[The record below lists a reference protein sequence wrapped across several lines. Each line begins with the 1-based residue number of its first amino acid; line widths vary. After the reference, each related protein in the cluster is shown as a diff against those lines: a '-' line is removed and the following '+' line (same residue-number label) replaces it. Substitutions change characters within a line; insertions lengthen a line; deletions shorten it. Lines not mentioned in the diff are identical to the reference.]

1 MNLMAKR
8 REEHRAKGKER
19 GSEEPR
25 SRGAALTSP
34 RSLGSH
40 ASIALFPILLLIIG
54 ALGTLSRAEEPAV
67 AMGIRALGMGGASV
81 AAVNDEELFFSNP
94 AALSWIDNPVFSS
107 FDLKLG
113 FNPESISFLSRMDEY
128 KGSRDSFSDL
138 TKTQIRNLN
147 SLDPLYKS
155 DGPLN
160 ITYIRRY
167 FGFGLF
173 ETFDLTFDPIS
184 LPHQSSIRVN
194 AQQTTFGMLSFAGDM
209 ELPPWPSRISIGG
222 TLKYIVRPE
231 VKGQDID
238 EMADDGVTAEI
249 GRGFGL
255 DIGALYRIRETYTFG
270 LMIRDALSS
279 RVVWGSQ
286 LGKGSTKKEKSS
298 EKTKIDPCAA
308 VGISF
313 TPDWERPYVLQDFVL
328 TLDMDRMRSPEIGAE
343 VTVYRFLKVRTG
355 ASDDG
360 IAFGLG
366 LKLGIFTFDY
376 AFASGFEDEYA
387 GDIDIPSHF
396 MSLAFRL

>member
-1 MNLMAKR
+1 
-8 REEHRAKGKER
+8 
-19 GSEEPR
+19 
-25 SRGAALTSP
+25 
-34 RSLGSH
+34 
-40 ASIALFPILLLIIG
+40 
-54 ALGTLSRAEEPAV
+54 
-67 AMGIRALGMGGASV
+67 
-81 AAVNDEELFFSNP
+81 
-94 AALSWIDNPVFSS
+94 
-107 FDLKLG
+107 
-113 FNPESISFLSRMDEY
+113 
-128 KGSRDSFSDL
+128 
-138 TKTQIRNLN
+138 
-147 SLDPLYKS
+147 
-155 DGPLN
+155 
-160 ITYIRRY
+160 
-167 FGFGLF
+167 
-173 ETFDLTFDPIS
+173 
-184 LPHQSSIRVN
+184 
-194 AQQTTFGMLSFAGDM
+194 
-209 ELPPWPSRISIGG
+209 
-222 TLKYIVRPE
+222 